1 MANDNYV
8 FDSTN
13 GLLNLD
19 GEQIHQGLNYIWKN
33 NVKLDESITMTVHQI
48 QIEYDDW
55 DTTTNQAIINIDTE
69 KLPPQTEEPSIFN
82 ISNNEISITKKY
94 KNVNVIVS
102 PAEESRE
109 LYNEY
114 VIRCISQNT
123 ESGGALTF
131 QCDQIQGKNEI
142 IYINLLILKEMNSI
156 YTLPNIINNNGTEGG
171 N

>member
-1 MANDNYV
+1 MANDNYI
-8 FDSTN
+8 FDNTN

-33 NVKLDESITMTVHQI
+33 NIKLDESITMAIHQI
-48 QIEYDDW
+48 QIEYGNW
-55 DTTTNQAIINIDTE
+55 DTTTNQAIIDIGTE
-69 KLPPQTEEPSIFN
+69 KLPPITDQPSILN
-82 ISNNEISITKKY
+82 ISGNEISITKKY
-94 KNVNVIVS
+94 KNVHVIVS

-114 VIRCISQNT
+114 VIRCIGQNT
-123 ESGGALTF
+123 ESGGKLTF
-131 QCDQIQGKNEI
+131 QCDQIQGLDEK

-156 YTLPNIINNNGTEGG
+156 YTLPNTINNNGTEGG

>member
-8 FDSTN
+8 FDNTN

-33 NVKLDESITMTVHQI
+33 NIKLDESITMIVHQI
-48 QIEYDDW
+48 QIEYGNW
-55 DTTTNQAIINIDTE
+55 DTTTNQAIIDIGTE
-69 KLPPQTEEPSIFN
+69 KLPPETEEPSTLT

-114 VIRCISQNT
+114 VIRCIGQDT
-123 ESGGALTF
+123 ESGGKLTF
-131 QCDQIQGKNEI
+131 QCDQIQGLNEKI
-142 IYINLLILKEMNSI
+142 NINLLILKEMNSI
-156 YTLPNIINNNGTEGG
+156 YTLPNIINHNTEGG